1 MPESIPF
8 AVAKATMFLGAMLL
22 IGAGVFSRW
31 VVLEWSVNPRV
42 AKRVGAG
49 LLIGAAV
56 LIASSLADVALTV
69 YRALGALDW
78 GNFSAYM
85 TSTRHGSAT
94 LARIGLAVA
103 LVGLGLSA
111 ASKPSGQVGL
121 SSTVPSNASALL
133 DRAMHAA
140 FAVALLVTFSLT
152 SHSGAEGL
160 VLPIL
165 GDLVHLAAMTA
176 WVGSVV
182 YLAWS
187 SVVAVAPNA
196 TAFTGAA
203 MLERV
208 SAIGLGAVLAM
219 TATGVYMSI
228 LRFYTPEAITG
239 TTYGQAW
246 LVKLGLIVV
255 VLGLAGWN
263 RFLLL
268 PTLTRNWGGKTKP
281 LETLGRVLK
290 LESLVLV
297 GVLAASGWLVTQA
310 PPEPP
315 ATLNDDTPFQ
325 ESTGNWTAEGTFRPA
340 SGGTKLEFG
349 VTGADKQPLP
359 PGFTPE
365 VTLNILD
372 HPMQPV
378 RLQLQPLEGGRFEGS
393 GGFWMGGRWEALIR
407 LPDGT
412 VRVRLRAR

>member
-1 MPESIPF
+1 MLESIPF
-8 AVAKATMFLGAMLL
+8 AVAKACMFLGAMLL

-31 VVLEWSVNPRV
+31 VAPDEHRASGRLTL
-42 AKRVGAG
+42 G
-49 LLIGAAV
+49 LWFGAALLV
-56 LIASSLADVALTV
+56 LSSLSDVALTV
-69 YRALGALDW
+69 NRALGSLEW

-94 LARIGLAVA
+94 LARIGLAIA
-103 LVGLGLSA
+103 LVGLGLNA
-111 ASKPSGQVGL
+111 AAKPARNLGI
-121 SSTVPSNASALL
+121 SSTMPSNLSGLF
-133 DRAMHAA
+133 DRVMHAG
-140 FAVALLVTFSLT
+140 FAIGLLVTFSLT
-152 SHSGAEGL
+152 SHSGAEGG
-160 VLPIL
+160 VLPLL

-176 WVGSVV
+176 WVGAVV

-187 SVVAVAPNA
+187 SLITVSRGA
-196 TAFTGAA
+196 TTFTGSA

-208 SAIGLGAVLAM
+208 SGIGLGAVIAM

-228 LRFYTPEAITG
+228 LRFYTTEAITG

-268 PTLTRNWGGKTKP
+268 PTLTRNWGIKTKP

-290 LESLVLV
+290 LESIVLV
-297 GVLAASGWLVTQA
+297 GVLAATGWLVTQA

-325 ESTGNWTAEGTFRPA
+325 ESTNTWTAEGTFKPS
-340 SGGTKLEFG
+340 SGGTKLEFS
-349 VTGADKQPLP
+349 VKDTNKQPP
-359 PGFTPE
+359 PTTFSPE
-365 VTLNILD
+365 VTLNLLD

-378 RLQLQPLEGGRFEGS
+378 KMKLRTLEPGRFEGT
-393 GGFWMGGRWEALIR
+393 GGFWMGGRWEAIIK